1 MGAQLDIITLERVE
15 VLETTTLLR
24 FMARQIII
32 RVALAPTPLQK
43 VLLIPAYS

>member
-24 FMARQIII
+24 FMAQVDTNRL
-32 RVALAPTPLQK
+32 VLAPTPLQK